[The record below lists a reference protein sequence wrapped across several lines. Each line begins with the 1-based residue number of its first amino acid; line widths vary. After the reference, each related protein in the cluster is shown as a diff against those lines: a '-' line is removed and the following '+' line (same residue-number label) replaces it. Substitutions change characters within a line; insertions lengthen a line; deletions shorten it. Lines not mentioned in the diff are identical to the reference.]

1 MDESRVGST
10 APARGAA
17 GLASRPDF
25 TVGNVRLRPSL
36 RMLEGPAGE
45 ARAEPRVMQV
55 LVALADAQGAVL
67 SRDALLQICWDG
79 RIVGDDAINRAVGEA
94 RRLASEV
101 GAGFAVETV
110 PRVGF
115 RLAGLAESETAAEA
129 LAAAPGPR
137 WTRRAIVGSAVA
149 LGVVA
154 VGTAALW
161 RERSASARVATL
173 IERGR
178 ALQGS
183 GLPDGDARAE
193 RAFREAIALQ
203 PDNARAWGWLA
214 VVLDDEAAKRETAS
228 HALTLDPRE
237 ANARA
242 VLALQRRDLDSWA
255 QWEDALLAVL
265 EDDPR
270 CALALNHLT
279 FFYQGMGRCRDSL
292 ALNER
297 AIAIEPFN
305 PGPQHRRAIKHWI
318 FGNVGEADKVADQA
332 MRLWPRQPQVW
343 NARMIIYAF
352 TGRGEA
358 GLAFLDDMAARPVT
372 ITAPAIASWR
382 AALEAIAAPGPGVV
396 ARAVRVMGEA
406 APLAPGLAAN
416 AIMAFSYL
424 GEIDAAYRM
433 AEGLF
438 EARGPA
444 VQRARGDRGGELYAD
459 AAWGRTQFLFIP
471 AAAAFRADARF
482 PGLCRRM
489 GHVAYWR
496 KRGIWPDPF
505 VRGAIDPARLT

>member
-1 MDESRVGST
+1 MDESGVSST
-10 APARGAA
+10 ASARGAA
-17 GLASRPDF
+17 GLAARPDF
-25 TVGNVRLRPSL
+25 TIGNVRLRPSL
-36 RMLEGPAGE
+36 RLLEGPAGE

-55 LVALADAQGAVL
+55 LVALADANGAVL
-67 SRDALLQICWDG
+67 SREALLQLCWDG

-94 RRLASEV
+94 RRLMSQV
-101 GAGFAVETV
+101 GAEVAVETV

-115 RLAGLAESETAAEA
+115 RLAGLPESAIATEA
-129 LAAAPGPR
+129 PAAAPGRR
-137 WTRRAIVGSAVA
+137 WSRRAVAGSVLA

-154 VGTAALW
+154 AGGVALW
-161 RERSASARVATL
+161 RERSASARTAAL

-178 ALQGS
+178 TLQGS
-183 GLPDGDARAE
+183 GLPGGEARAE
-193 RAFREAIALQ
+193 RAFRAALALD
-203 PDNARAWGWLA
+203 PDNSRAWGWLA
-214 VVLDDEAAKRETAS
+214 VVLKDEDAKRETATR
-228 HALTLDPRE
+228 ALALDPRE

-265 EDDPR
+265 ADDPR

-332 MRLWPRQPQVW
+332 VRLWPRQAQVW
-343 NARMIIYAF
+343 NARIIIYAF

-358 GLAFLDDMAARPVT
+358 GLAFLDDPSARPAN
-372 ITAPAIASWR
+372 ITEPAIASWR
-382 AALEAIAAPGPGVV
+382 AALAAIASRERSDI
-396 ARAVRVMGEA
+396 ARALTMMGEA

-424 GEIDAAYRM
+424 GEVDAAYRV

-444 VQRARGDRGGELYAD
+444 VQRARGARGGELYAESS
-459 AAWGRTQFLFIP
+459 WGRTQFLFIP
-471 AAAAFRADARF
+471 ATAAFRADARF
-482 PGLCRRM
+482 PELCRRM

-496 KRGIWPDPF
+496 ERGIWPDPF
-505 VRGAIDPARLT
+505 VRGAIDPAKLA